1 MRMLTAFA
9 CRVMAARQ
17 HRLLENST
25 TPILPNDTE
34 EDNDGHSGAARRL
47 QEMSDTEEAEE
58 VAGEMDGLGIVTDP
72 RYYSA
77 REEAGLP
84 TLGSER
90 TNSTLVDEEP
100 VYEPVAGPS
109 GVNVQWP
116 ARALPRLPLSYYRDS
131 QETEVDESSNQTVEM
146 LPTPA
151 PRRLAPLGL
160 LVRML
165 DNFCV
170 E

>member
-1 MRMLTAFA
+1 MLQYSA
-9 CRVMAARQ
+9 
-17 HRLLENST
+17 
-25 TPILPNDTE
+25 TPILPNDIE
-34 EDNDGHSGAARRL
+34 EDNDGNSGASHGL

-58 VAGEMDGLGIVTDP
+58 VAGGQDRLPIVTDP

-84 TLGSER
+84 PLGSVH
-90 TNSTLVDEEP
+90 TDSTIVVEEP
-100 VYEPVAGPS
+100 ENEPVAGPS
-109 GVNVQWP
+109 GVSVQWP
-116 ARALPRLPLSYYRDS
+116 ARALPRLPLSYYRDN
-131 QETEVDESSNQTVEM
+131 QETDADKSDSDTVEF